1 MMLSSKIR
9 TSTPLCQ
16 TSWTGL
22 GCATNTAFAHLS
34 PALTCLSYKPCAAFL
49 MQITLRILS
58 QTGHQ
63 LHSTELKMDL
73 NQSDVWIATENLREA
88 RSVLAVVSR
97 WWKYPLVT
105 QIPGDVCGPRQ
116 SSCCTGAAPASCSL
130 GVGSDGCRISASP
143 GAGAASGHW
152 FQPLSASSFVPL
164 QSEFLV
170 QPYLVLAFE
179 TALHNDPLALAVSLL
194 IKYIVKIIK

>member
-116 SSCCTGAAPASCSL
+116 SSCCTGAAPASAPWGLAVMAAGSRPAL
-130 GVGSDGCRISASP
+130 GQVLPLGTDFS
-143 GAGAASGHW
+143 H
-152 FQPLSASSFVPL
+152 FQPPPLCPSSLSFWSSPTW
-164 QSEFLV
+164 FLHLK
-170 QPYLVLAFE
+170 QHFTMIP
-179 TALHNDPLALAVSLL
+179 SL
-194 IKYIVKIIK
+194 